1 MHDII
6 NFVQQHIQIKREDFN
21 IIQHT
26 RKSLLYNKE
35 SVLQKKSTNLSDVAI
50 GAYNGA
56 GVMKL

>member
-1 MHDII
+1 M
-6 NFVQQHIQIKREDFN
+6 QQHIQIKREDFN

-35 SVLQKKSTNLSDVAI
+35 SVLQKKSTNLSDAAI
-50 GAYNGA
+50 AAYNGA